1 MPIEVRDN
9 IYSDIAN
16 QFPNVYKEN
25 SEFLLAFVE
34 AYYEHLDEKLDRD
47 IPKLKDI
54 DTTLNTFLI
63 FYKRK
68 YLSELPFS
76 DDVDIRFILKHI
88 QDLYTRKG
96 SEESLQLLFKM
107 FFNEDIEIMYPGN
120 NVFKPSDSLWGGETF
135 LEMKPVYNVEGYPI
149 QRGNTIRGD
158 LSDAN
163 AFVDD
168 IVFVNLAGAITPI
181 VYLSNLRGTFTR
193 SDALEVLTATNDGI
207 ETITNVGKLIQG
219 SISGIS
225 VIKRLRLPSNKVG
238 DTVDIVSTKV
248 GQGAK
253 GVVTKI
259 NTDQIGSIDYEIV
272 DGGWGYIDPTS
283 ITIEYFNDIGVS
295 NRVIIVDQNTT
306 LNVTPGDTII
316 FPGSTIDYDGR
327 SDNSIAYSLTG
338 AARVVAYRHPLL
350 FIETRSDLQE
360 IYDFMSQ
367 YYNTGNID
375 NNGESI
381 YRNVLFDHFYNGYYQ
396 ALTAAATGGTSGQR
410 QFNVDPDYDDILT
423 YIYYKPDDTSD
434 SIVGNFTGDQQVGD
448 LTTIDDKIQ
457 LQDFLLFFRFQQAV
471 NNGIN
476 DSELFSGVTDF
487 DTIISTAGDITQI
500 GVTDVDGL
508 AVDTPD
514 RIPTIASV
522 QPGPGFDSV
531 SSAFI
536 RTLEQLDN
544 GQMYTIVNPGTVL
557 TEEDWTKI
565 GATKSTIGH
574 DFQFTSANLA
584 SLTVTDLTGHDAIFS
599 SAKQVMARLYQYLTY
614 NTVQKADGS
623 IDQLLPALSIGE
635 TFELPPNIPE
645 TVSEAYPATGSDG
658 NPIAVGQPHP
668 NAGQPDWQWYDAY
681 FVPANQLIAGREYMP
696 FTFGNL
702 TYAEWKSVGLNLD
715 GSHFELVARSSNSST
730 LKPRRTYIIKDLGD
744 TGSGDWNL
752 MGASTAPAVGD
763 KFQASLVQPSFP
775 ATTITF
781 TDAAISGANISST
794 AHGFRD
800 QDKVVFGQG
809 SGTLTLAAGGT
820 LANASVLYV
829 KVINA
834 DVINVYTSNTLDG
847 TALVTFGSNSGAT
860 GHSLTKQLGTPKV
873 IDVRKAFDT
882 GAVFTATTPQ
892 PTGITA
898 NALCVDKK
906 KVGVGASNQTPIT
919 FGGQTVQ
926 VELGFFNTGG
936 IMTDP
941 LKDTSNKRVDK
952 IPDAIANESNIKF
965 MGLINGDFSQPVHC
979 THIGSFNDTTS
990 FEISAIDEEET
1001 VTLVPDIIGDVVLD
1015 RLFLNQY
1022 TLAETAFDDN
1032 AETITL
1038 TNDIDHGFTT
1048 NTDVVFTQESGAG
1061 SISGLTSGTTYKAI
1075 RVDAN
1080 KIQLKAT
1087 INGSAINFTV
1097 SGTGVYKIS
1106 EAGVAGD
1113 SFKDGLFTL
1122 SGQGI
1127 ESLSTEYRDAFTRI
1141 TFTLGRISELR
1152 EDNPGTE
1159 YENDVGVRVVNDVV
1173 ARFNKKDLVVRFD
1186 DADFNL
1192 RENEIVTQE
1201 IVLDANLID
1210 QVNGLSEATINGMA
1224 SGYNTTAFV
1233 LTDVTDG
1240 SVIPISIPYGTS
1252 NTTFEIVTEKYTS
1265 KAKFV
1270 KRVDEDFYFRPIT
1283 FYTFDKNVP
1292 INIRAKDRNMTDIG
1306 RDESSLPMGANAIIA
1321 GPANYDSGQ
1330 IDELEVTHTGYKFDD
1345 NELVNIVNTN
1355 PDSIRYNK
1363 VVCTADLRTLGQGNT
1378 SGKWKTRNSFVGEY
1392 STRIHDNDYYQEY
1405 SYDISSMI
1413 DPVVYSPLVKNVVG
1427 VAGTKMFST
1436 PLINSDNAMQSNV
1449 DVEIQRFTI
1458 NVEDLIAQGTG
1469 DANNAALNLDDPQQ
1483 VLQTEGGE
1491 DYKVVTVSESTE

>member
-34 AYYEHLDEKLDRD
+34 AYYSHLDEKLDRD

-54 DTTLNTFLI
+54 DTTLSTFLI

-107 FFNEDIEIMYPGN
+107 FFNEDIEIMYPSKN
-120 NVFKPSDSLWGGETF
+120 IFKPSDSLWGGEIF
-135 LEMKPVYNVEGYPI
+135 LEMKPIYNVDGYPI

-158 LSDAN
+158 LSNAS

-181 VYLSNLRGTFTR
+181 VYLSNLRGTYTR
-193 SDALEVLTATNDGI
+193 ADALEVLTATNDGI

-219 SISGIS
+219 SISDVA
-225 VIKRLRLPSNKVG
+225 VINRLRLPSNKVG

-259 NTDQIGSIDYEIV
+259 NSDQIGSIDYQIV
-272 DGGWGYIDPTS
+272 DGGWGYIDPS
-283 ITIEYFNDIGVS
+283 SVTIEYFNDIGIS

-306 LNVTPGDTII
+306 LNVTPGDTVI

-327 SDNSIAYSLTG
+327 SDSSIAYSLTG

-360 IYDFMSQ
+360 MYDFMSQ
-367 YYNTGNID
+367 YYNTGTLD
-375 NNGESI
+375 SNNESI

-396 ALTAAATGGTSGQR
+396 ALTDAGTGGTSGKR
-410 QFNVDPDYDDILT
+410 QFNVDPAYDNILT

-434 SIVGNFTGDQQVGD
+434 SIVGNFTGNQQNGD
-448 LTTIDDKIQ
+448 LTTIDSKIQ

-500 GVTDVDGL
+500 GVSNVDAI

-522 QPGPGFDSV
+522 QPGPGFDGV
-531 SSAFI
+531 SSDFI

-544 GQMYTIVNPGTVL
+544 GQMYTIVNSGTVL
-557 TEEDWTKI
+557 TEADWLKI
-565 GATKSTIGH
+565 GATKSTVGH
-574 DFQFTSANLA
+574 DLQFTSANLA

-599 SAKQVMARLYQYLTY
+599 TSKQIMARLYQYLTY
-614 NTVQKADGS
+614 NTVEKADGS

-645 TVSEAYPATGSDG
+645 TVSEAYPATGGDG
-658 NPIAVGQPHP
+658 NPIAIGQPHP
-668 NAGQPDWQWYDAY
+668 NAGQPDWKWYDAY

-696 FTFGNL
+696 FTFGDL
-702 TYAEWKSVGLNLD
+702 TYAEWKSVGLDLD

-752 MGASTAPAVGD
+752 MGASTSPAVGE
-763 KFQASLVQPSFP
+763 KFQASAVQPSFP

-781 TDAAISGANISST
+781 IDASISGANISST

-800 QDKVVFGQG
+800 QDKVVFTQG
-809 SGTLTLAAGGT
+809 TGALTLAAGGT

-829 KVINA
+829 KVIDA
-834 DVINVYTSNTLDG
+834 DIINVYTSNTLDG

-860 GHSLTKQLGTPKV
+860 GHALTKQLGTPKV

-898 NALCVDKK
+898 TALCVDKK
-906 KVGVGASNQTPIT
+906 KVGVGSGNETPIT

-941 LKDTSNKRVDK
+941 LKDGSNKRVDK

-965 MGLINGDFSQPVHC
+965 MGLINGDFNQPVHC

-990 FEISAIDEEET
+990 FEVSAIDEEET

-1015 RLFLNQY
+1015 RMFRNEY
-1022 TLAETAFDDN
+1022 TLVQTAFDDN

-1038 TNDIDHGFTT
+1038 TNDIDHGFGT
-1048 NTDVVFTQESGAG
+1048 NAEVVFTQESGAG
-1061 SISGLTSGTTYKAI
+1061 SISGLTSGTTYRVI
-1075 RVDAN
+1075 RVDEN

-1087 INGSAINFTV
+1087 PAGTAINLTVNGS
-1097 SGTGVYKIS
+1097 GVYKITDN
-1106 EAGVAGD
+1106 AVAGD

-1122 SGQGI
+1122 SGAGV
-1127 ESLSTEYRDAFTRI
+1127 ESLSTEYRDAFSRI

-1173 ARFNKKDLVVRFD
+1173 SRFNKKDLVVRFD

-1192 RENEIVTQE
+1192 RKDEVITQE

-1210 QVNGLSEATINGMA
+1210 QVNGLTEANIAAMPSSYDTTIF
-1224 SGYNTTAFV
+1224 S

-1240 SVIPISIPYGTS
+1240 SVVSVNIPYGNS
-1252 NTTFEIVTEKYTS
+1252 DTTFEVITEKYTS
-1265 KAKFV
+1265 KAKFT

-1283 FYTFDKNVP
+1283 FYTFDKNLP
-1292 INIRAKDRNMTDIG
+1292 ISIRAKNRNITDIG
-1306 RDESSLPMGANAIIA
+1306 RDDSSLPMGANAIIA

-1345 NELVNIVNTN
+1345 TEVVNIVNTN
-1355 PDSIRYNK
+1355 PDSARYNQ
-1363 VVCTADLRTLGQGNT
+1363 VVCTADVRTLGQGNT
-1378 SGKWKTRNSFVGEY
+1378 SGKWKTRNSFVGEE

-1413 DPVVYSPLVKNVVG
+1413 DPVIYTPLVKNVVG

-1436 PLINSDNAMQSNV
+1436 PLINSDNAVQSNV

-1458 NVEDLIAQGTG
+1458 TLEDMIAQGTG
-1469 DANNAALNLDDPQQ
+1469 DANNASLNLNDPQQ
-1483 VLQTEGGE
+1483 VIQTEGGE
-1491 DYKVVTVSESTE
+1491 DYKVVTVTESDD